1 METIRKQYK
10 LKEEPSAPK
19 QYLGAVIKKWSI
31 PNETRPVWCM
41 SSANYI
47 KEALRCLE
55 IELSKAGKTLKGKPS
70 TPMQQNYH
78 PELDVSPLLDPDQAS
93 YYMSLI
99 RIL

>member
-99 RIL
+99 GIL

>member
-19 QYLGAVIKKWSI
+19 QYLGAVIKKCSI
-31 PNETRPVWCM
+31 PNEARPVWCM

-55 IELSKAGKTLKGKPS
+55 IELPKAGKTLKA
-70 TPMQQNYH
+70 N
-78 PELDVSPLLDPDQAS
+78 QAH
-93 YYMSLI
+93 LCNRTII
-99 RIL
+99 RS